1 MTDRKTPE
9 WEAKRQASRQRGLGR
24 RHEHIDLD
32 PDKRSW
38 YYDDGGTKRD
48 KETGKAI
55 DES

>member
-1 MTDRKTPE
+1 MIDRKTPE
-9 WEAKRQASRQRGLGR
+9 WYKKRDESRERGLGR
-24 RHEHIDLD
+24 RHIHLD

>member
-9 WEAKRQASRQRGLGR
+9 WYKKRDESRERGLGR
-24 RHEHIDLD
+24 RHIHLD

-48 KETGKAI
+48 KETGRAV